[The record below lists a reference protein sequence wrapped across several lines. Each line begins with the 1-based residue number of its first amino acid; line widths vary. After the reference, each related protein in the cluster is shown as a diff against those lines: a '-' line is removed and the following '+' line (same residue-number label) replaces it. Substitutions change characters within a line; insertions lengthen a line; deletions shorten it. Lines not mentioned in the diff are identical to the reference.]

1 MISLSSFIFGLEPNT
16 ILWIIIPIFLL
27 WIGRDFICWFFRI
40 NQRVDLMKKN
50 NELLE
55 EIFENMKSSDK
66 KSEADNPNQI

>member
-27 WIGRDFICWFFRI
+27 WINRNFICRFIRI
-40 NQRVDLMKKN
+40 NQRVGLMKKN

-55 EIFENMKSSDK
+55 NIFENVNFSYEEKNNDS
-66 KSEADNPNQI
+66 A